1 MDDKFQH
8 VYKMLD
14 LKADKADMDL
24 MERRLTD
31 FIRSFLDRFA
41 DKKDVAK
48 KLAQIDSK
56 INALLEMILSQQNRE
71 NEDDAMFTKK
81 PLGGVSCASCEK
93 NIVNLEGMQADFLS
107 WRRLPFKENHER
119 ISKFGPGFSKIL
131 QSLRPASITV
141 TNSELNQQSSRT
153 HYHSQMQSP
162 YSPPHRQNHPP
173 TKQGRLIEP
182 LKSKEGNI
190 LASQKHNRTASSNM
204 FPATTSN
211 AANIRENSKTT
222 NKHSRDTAGWNKSTA

>member
-1 MDDKFQH
+1 VHDTSPSFDMDAFQKQIDALRRTMDDKFQH

-93 NIVNLEGMQADFLS
+93 NIVNLEGM
-107 WRRLPFKENHER
+107 
-119 ISKFGPGFSKIL
+119 
-131 QSLRPASITV
+131 
-141 TNSELNQQSSRT
+141 
-153 HYHSQMQSP
+153 
-162 YSPPHRQNHPP
+162 
-173 TKQGRLIEP
+173 
-182 LKSKEGNI
+182 
-190 LASQKHNRTASSNM
+190 
-204 FPATTSN
+204 
-211 AANIRENSKTT
+211 
-222 NKHSRDTAGWNKSTA
+222 

>member
-93 NIVNLEGMQADFLS
+93 NIVNLEGM
-107 WRRLPFKENHER
+107 
-119 ISKFGPGFSKIL
+119 
-131 QSLRPASITV
+131 
-141 TNSELNQQSSRT
+141 
-153 HYHSQMQSP
+153 
-162 YSPPHRQNHPP
+162 
-173 TKQGRLIEP
+173 
-182 LKSKEGNI
+182 
-190 LASQKHNRTASSNM
+190 
-204 FPATTSN
+204 
-211 AANIRENSKTT
+211 
-222 NKHSRDTAGWNKSTA
+222 